1 MLKIDEIFPFRKF
14 KRPWFISVWATGD
27 LFRQQFQPSL
37 QYNRKEVCGSRT
49 LSGCAY
55 TITISLVLIVIKG
68 KTNSWLIKLWISV
81 FYWNITQRNKLVI
94 NGVYIWILMIIYL
107 YKVWNINNDVLVFG
121 LFFFLVFSDVTL
133 NVTLS
138 TCVSA
143 GSV

>member
-14 KRPWFISVWATGD
+14 KRPWFITVWATGD
-27 LFRQQFQPSL
+27 LFRQQFQHSL

-49 LSGCAY
+49 LSECAY
-55 TITISLVLIVIKG
+55 TIKISLVLRVIKG

-107 YKVWNINNDVLVFG
+107 YKVWNINNDVLVFWG
-121 LFFFLVFSDVTL
+121 FFFVFSDVTL